1 LEAAAYFEWHT
12 SSALCDVLADSNE
25 NNKIMSEIS
34 ETYNQ
39 CVHVVCHG
47 YMSVESLALGN
58 NGLTDVATE
67 MGESRLTGVAKEMGD
82 SSEKNFICR
91 HLQLLD
97 GSRVNKT
104 HVRIVFAL
112 RITVA
117 RV

>member
-1 LEAAAYFEWHT
+1 
-12 SSALCDVLADSNE
+12 
-25 NNKIMSEIS
+25 
-34 ETYNQ
+34 
-39 CVHVVCHG
+39 
-47 YMSVESLALGN
+47 
-58 NGLTDVATE
+58 
-67 MGESRLTGVAKEMGD
+67 LTGVAKEMGD
-82 SSEKNFICR
+82 SSEKKQKNFICR